1 LYSWRLSS
9 EARNLLGIIST
20 SSPEEKGGNLMNP
33 LVESLGP
40 VFIVSFAL
48 QQLTE
53 LLDPIL
59 DKVIKPHKEW
69 ILSAVALV
77 VGLLLTL
84 GLGLRILRP
93 FGVTSMPW
101 LDVLLTALF
110 VTGGTKW
117 LNDLLKIIAYKKQEV
132 QARAMMATQQVA
144 KD

>member
-1 LYSWRLSS
+1 MS
-9 EARNLLGIIST
+9 
-20 SSPEEKGGNLMNP
+20 P

-40 VFIVSFAL
+40 IFIVSLAL
-48 QQLTE
+48 QQLIE

-59 DKVIKPHKEW
+59 EKVIKPHKEW

-84 GLGLRILRP
+84 VLGLRVLRP
-93 FGVTSMPW
+93 FGVTRMTW

-132 QARAMMATQQVA
+132 QARAMMAANQVA
-144 KD
+144 MDG

>member
-1 LYSWRLSS
+1 
-9 EARNLLGIIST
+9 
-20 SSPEEKGGNLMNP
+20 MNP

-48 QQLTE
+48 QQLIE
-53 LLDPIL
+53 LLDPVL

-69 ILSAVALV
+69 ILSAVELV
-77 VGLLLTL
+77 VGLFLTL
-84 GLGLRILRP
+84 VLGLRILRP
-93 FGVTSMPW
+93 FGVTRLPW

-117 LNDLLKIIAYKKQEV
+117 LNDLLKIIAYKKQEMR
-132 QARAMMATQQVA
+132 ARAMMATQQVA

>member
-1 LYSWRLSS
+1 MSLI
-9 EARNLLGIIST
+9 A
-20 SSPEEKGGNLMNP
+20 KGSNLMNP

-48 QQLTE
+48 QQLIE

-69 ILSAVALV
+69 ILSAVALL
-77 VGLLLTL
+77 VGL
-84 GLGLRILRP
+84 
-93 FGVTSMPW
+93 
-101 LDVLLTALF
+101 LLTALF

-117 LNDLLKIIAYKKQEV
+117 LNDLLKIIAYKKQEA
-132 QARAMMATQQVA
+132 QALARMAAQQVG

>member
-1 LYSWRLSS
+1 
-9 EARNLLGIIST
+9 
-20 SSPEEKGGNLMNP
+20 MNP

-40 VFIVSFAL
+40 IFIVSFAL
-48 QQLTE
+48 QQLVE

-84 GLGLRILRP
+84 GLGLRVLRP
-93 FGVTSMPW
+93 FGVARMPW

-117 LNDLLKIIAYKKQEV
+117 LNDLLKLIAYKKQEV
-132 QARAMMATQQVA
+132 QARAMVAAQQVA
-144 KD
+144 KDG

>member
-1 LYSWRLSS
+1 M
-9 EARNLLGIIST
+9 LG
-20 SSPEEKGGNLMNP
+20 
-33 LVESLGP
+33 
-40 VFIVSFAL
+40 
-48 QQLTE
+48 
-53 LLDPIL
+53 PIL
-59 DKVIKPHKEW
+59 DKVIKPQKEW

-84 GLGLRILRP
+84 GLDLRILRP
-93 FGVTSMPW
+93 FGVTRMPW
-101 LDVLLTALF
+101 LDIIMTALF

>member
-1 LYSWRLSS
+1 
-9 EARNLLGIIST
+9 
-20 SSPEEKGGNLMNP
+20 MDP

-48 QQLTE
+48 QQLIE

-59 DKVIKPHKEW
+59 DKVIKPQKEW
-69 ILSAVALV
+69 ILSAVSFIF
-77 VGLLLTL
+77 GLLLTL

-93 FGVTSMPW
+93 FGISRMAW

-117 LNDLLKIIAYKKQEV
+117 LNDLLKIIGYRKQDAR
-132 QARAMMATQQVA
+132 ARAMAA
-144 KD
+144 ANKAAENS

>member
-1 LYSWRLSS
+1 
-9 EARNLLGIIST
+9 
-20 SSPEEKGGNLMNP
+20 M
-33 LVESLGP
+33 
-40 VFIVSFAL
+40 
-48 QQLTE
+48 
-53 LLDPIL
+53 LDPIL

-69 ILSAVALV
+69 ILSAVAMG

-110 VTGGTKW
+110 VTGGMKW
-117 LNDLLKIIAYKKQEV
+117 LNDLLKIIAYKKQEMR
-132 QARAMMATQQVA
+132 ARAMMAAQQAA

>member
-1 LYSWRLSS
+1 
-9 EARNLLGIIST
+9 
-20 SSPEEKGGNLMNP
+20 MNP

-48 QQLTE
+48 QQLIE

-132 QARAMMATQQVA
+132 QARAMMVTQQVA

>member
-1 LYSWRLSS
+1 
-9 EARNLLGIIST
+9 
-20 SSPEEKGGNLMNP
+20 MNP

-77 VGLLLTL
+77 VGLL
-84 GLGLRILRP
+84 
-93 FGVTSMPW
+93 
-101 LDVLLTALF
+101 
-110 VTGGTKW
+110 
-117 LNDLLKIIAYKKQEV
+117 
-132 QARAMMATQQVA
+132 
-144 KD
+144 

>member
-1 LYSWRLSS
+1 
-9 EARNLLGIIST
+9 
-20 SSPEEKGGNLMNP
+20 MNP

-48 QQLTE
+48 QQLIE

-69 ILSAVALV
+69 ILSAVALA

-84 GLGLRILRP
+84 VLGLRVLRP
-93 FGVTSMPW
+93 FGVTRMPW

-110 VTGGTKW
+110 VAGGTKW
-117 LNDLLKIIAYKKQEV
+117 LNDLLKIIAFKKQEV
-132 QARAMMATQQVA
+132 RARAMMAAQQVA
-144 KD
+144 KDG

>member
-1 LYSWRLSS
+1 
-9 EARNLLGIIST
+9 
-20 SSPEEKGGNLMNP
+20 MNP

-48 QQLTE
+48 QQLIE

-59 DKVIKPHKEW
+59 DKVIKSHKEW

-77 VGLLLTL
+77 VGLFLTL
-84 GLGLRILRP
+84 GLGLRILRQ
-93 FGVTSMPW
+93 FGITRMPW

-117 LNDLLKIIAYKKQEV
+117 LNDLLKIIAYKKQEA
-132 QARAMMATQQVA
+132 QARAMMAAQQVA

>member
-1 LYSWRLSS
+1 
-9 EARNLLGIIST
+9 
-20 SSPEEKGGNLMNP
+20 MNP
-33 LVESLGP
+33 LIESLGP

-48 QQLTE
+48 QQLIE

-59 DKVIKPHKEW
+59 ERVIKPHKEW

-84 GLGLRILRP
+84 VLGLRVLRP
-93 FGVTSMPW
+93 FGATRMPW

-117 LNDLLKIIAYKKQEV
+117 LNDLLKIIAYKKQEA
-132 QARAMMATQQVA
+132 QARAMTAAKQVA

>member
-1 LYSWRLSS
+1 
-9 EARNLLGIIST
+9 
-20 SSPEEKGGNLMNP
+20 MNP

-40 VFIVSFAL
+40 IFIVSFAL
-48 QQLTE
+48 QQLVE

-84 GLGLRILRP
+84 GLGLRVLRP
-93 FGVTSMPW
+93 FGVARMPW

-117 LNDLLKIIAYKKQEV
+117 LNDLLKNHRLQEAGGAGKGEV
-132 QARAMMATQQVA
+132 GSPASRKGWMKLLKTAPRR
-144 KD
+144 

>member
-1 LYSWRLSS
+1 
-9 EARNLLGIIST
+9 
-20 SSPEEKGGNLMNP
+20 
-33 LVESLGP
+33 V
-40 VFIVSFAL
+40 
-48 QQLTE
+48 
-53 LLDPIL
+53 
-59 DKVIKPHKEW
+59 
-69 ILSAVALV
+69 V

-93 FGVTSMPW
+93 FGVTRMPW

-132 QARAMMATQQVA
+132 RARAMMAAQQAA

>member
-1 LYSWRLSS
+1 
-9 EARNLLGIIST
+9 
-20 SSPEEKGGNLMNP
+20 MNP

-48 QQLTE
+48 QQLVE

-59 DKVIKPHKEW
+59 DKVIKPHKGW
-69 ILSAVALV
+69 ILSAVSLV

-84 GLGLRILRP
+84 SLGLRVLRP
-93 FGVTSMPW
+93 LGVTRLPW

-117 LNDLLKIIAYKKQEV
+117 LNDLLKIIAYKKQEA
-132 QARAMMATQQVA
+132 QALAMMAAQQVG

>member
-1 LYSWRLSS
+1 
-9 EARNLLGIIST
+9 
-20 SSPEEKGGNLMNP
+20 MNP

-48 QQLTE
+48 QQLIE

-69 ILSAVALV
+69 
-77 VGLLLTL
+77 
-84 GLGLRILRP
+84 